1 MIGVTGF
8 LAGCGDYYENRE
20 LSFWGWAVSGLE
32 WPDFI
37 LVAMIYQR
45 RIWELDD
52 YRVELAEIREIRT
65 LLASMIAEVD
75 RRLTL

>member
-1 MIGVTGF
+1 
-8 LAGCGDYYENRE
+8 
-20 LSFWGWAVSGLE
+20 
-32 WPDFI
+32 
-37 LVAMIYQR
+37 MIYQR

-65 LLASMIAEVD
+65 LLASMIAERD